1 MWAGLIQDLAT
12 TLAAALNVEDPD
24 THAVLQ
30 PVVVTAHADAQ
41 IPEVDAVRVLRG
53 DRTGRPLYGRPAGT
67 LDLNLELWTTN
78 ADPAD
83 ADRRLMELEEQVV
96 LALEQLPRTGRIF
109 TIQILGIDADGDLF
123 RPTVGSNLRIRVTW
137 RQGRTEE

>member
-1 MWAGLIQDLAT
+1 MWADLIQDIAAT
-12 TLAAALNVEDPD
+12 LDAALNVADPE
-24 THAVLQ
+24 TGSVAQ
-30 PVVVTAHADAQ
+30 PVRVSAHADAE

-67 LDLNLELWTTN
+67 LDLSLEIWTTN
-78 ADPAD
+78 ADPAA

-96 LALEQLPRTGRIF
+96 RALEQTPREGLIF

-123 RPTVGSNLRIRVTW
+123 RPTVGSHLRTRVTW
-137 RQGRTEE
+137 RQTRQE